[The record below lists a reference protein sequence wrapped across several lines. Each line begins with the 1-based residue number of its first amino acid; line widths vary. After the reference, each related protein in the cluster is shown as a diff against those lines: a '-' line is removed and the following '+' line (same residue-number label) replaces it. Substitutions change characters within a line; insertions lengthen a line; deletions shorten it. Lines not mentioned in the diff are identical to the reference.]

1 MPAEA
6 GTVNP
11 PPTQIAN
18 HHAIFPSV
26 IPAKAEQVVTQ
37 VRLHQTLQ
45 RYAAS
50 LLLGKFRPLLDG
62 R

>member
-37 VRLHQTLQ
+37 VR
-45 RYAAS
+45 
-50 LLLGKFRPLLDG
+50 
-62 R
+62 